1 MIELEISE
9 AQVSGYAF
17 FEGSVLARAMFINL
31 NAFTSGTRGSVHID
45 LDLSGSGQ
53 QPTAITVKRLSV
65 P

>member
-1 MIELEISE
+1 MRSSK
-9 AQVSGYAF
+9 VT
-17 FEGSVLARAMFINL
+17 VLARAVFINL

-53 QPTAITVKRLSV
+53 QPTAITAKRLSV